1 MLLMIG
7 TVVTALLLS
16 TVCLSQLHY
25 IIRLSV
31 IGIDDWNGGDY
42 LTALNSLSFTATLHY
57 KTVGSLG

>member
-1 MLLMIG
+1 M
-7 TVVTALLLS
+7 TTLLLS

-25 IIRLSV
+25 IIRLS
-31 IGIDDWNGGDY
+31 GHCSQQIDDLEDGGDY